1 MTSST
6 SFEFPTD
13 KPITRPT
20 RRRRF
25 ARFLLAICIGVAG
38 TLAWQSYG
46 DATRQIIATRAPEL
60 GWSPEA
66 RQMIASWTG
75 WMKPPAEKAA
85 PEAVTSS
92 KAPQVPSIDSAQ
104 VQQIAQSL
112 AAVRQ
117 TVEQLAGGQEQ
128 MARNIARLES
138 AVTELIAK
146 IPEPPAP
153 QPCAAPTRKPV
164 PVQPPSSRAPIAPPS
179 SRQPTPQ

>member
-13 KPITRPT
+13 KPITDRPT

-66 RQMIASWTG
+66 KQMIASWTG
-75 WMKPPAEKAA
+75 WMKPPTEKAA
-85 PEAVTSS
+85 PEAVASS
-92 KAPQVPSIDSAQ
+92 KAPPVPGIDSAQ

-112 AAVRQ
+112 VAVRE
-117 TVEQLAGGQEQ
+117 TVQELAAGQNQ
-128 MARNIARLES
+128 MAREIDKLES
-138 AVTELIAK
+138 VVVEILMK
-146 IPEPPAP
+146 MPERSPQPPA
-153 QPCAAPTRKPV
+153 APAKPT
-164 PVQPPSSRAPIAPPS
+164 PMPTPSSR
-179 SRQPTPQ
+179 PTPPRQ